1 MRCLVLLL
9 LGVVAVSAEVVDR
22 TSVRVGTRIIAS
34 SEIDLRVRLAA
45 FQNREKVEMSV
56 VRRREAAR
64 QLIDQRLV
72 EREMELG
79 HYPRLDAAQRAP
91 LLIVYA
97 AQAFSGDV
105 GALGAALASYGI
117 TPAELEEDLARQADL
132 LTFLGLRFRINDETR
147 KGDEDLEG
155 WIQDQRRRTVI
166 EYLQRELA
174 P

>member
-45 FQNREKVEMSV
+45 FQNREKVEISV

-97 AQAFSGDV
+97 AQAFGGDV
-105 GALGAALASYGI
+105 GGLGASLASYGI
-117 TPAELEEDLARQADL
+117 TPAELEADLARQADL